1 MKIKVRKLTQ
11 FTKTEIDNLF
21 KKARRVLSHGGLTVL
36 IGPRQKDFGR
46 ILIMASKKIGN
57 APVRNKLR
65 RQLKSIFYEHKLYEK
80 ELDWIILP
88 KPAVTQ
94 NSFQELTDLM
104 MRAAQNA
111 S

>member
-1 MKIKVRKLTQ
+1 MIKVRQLTQ
-11 FTKTEIDNLF
+11 FSKAEIDNLF
-21 KKARRVLSHGGLTVL
+21 KKARRVLSHGGLTIL
-36 IGPRQKDFGR
+36 AGPRQKDFGR

-57 APVRNKLR
+57 APTRNKLR
-65 RQLKSIFYEHKLYEK
+65 RQLKSIFYEQKMYEK

-88 KPAVTQ
+88 KPEVTK

-104 MRAAQNA
+104 MRAIQNA